1 MDRRSALGLL
11 AATAAVAST
20 PDQLLTAGRSLHRR
34 IVSGPRR
41 VLNAQQDASL
51 LVLTDLILPA
61 TDTPGAKAAGV
72 NAFID
77 LLLADWVDPEDR
89 DRFLKGL
96 ADVDTRA
103 RAAFGKDFIQ
113 GTTDQQTALLV
124 ALDDEAARWKASP
137 EATRGPEPFYRTLKW
152 ATLFGYF
159 TSETGALQ
167 EEHYA
172 IIPGRYVPCAPADTL
187 SPSE

>member
-1 MDRRSALGLL
+1 MDRRGALGIL

-20 PDQLLTAGRSLHRR
+20 ADQLLAVGRSLHRR
-34 IVSGPRR
+34 IVNGSRR

-61 TDTPGAKAAGV
+61 TDTPGAKAADV

-77 LLLADWVDPEDR
+77 LLLAEWVDPQER
-89 DRFLKGL
+89 ERFLKGL
-96 ADVDTRA
+96 SDVDTRA
-103 RAAFGKDFIQ
+103 RAAFGKDFLQ
-113 GTTDQQTALLV
+113 GTPEQQTALLV

-137 EATRGPEPFYRTLKW
+137 EATRGPEPFFRTLKW
-152 ATLFGYF
+152 VTLFGYF
-159 TSETGALQ
+159 TSEVGALQ

-187 SPSE
+187 SPTE

>member
-1 MDRRSALGLL
+1 MDRRAALGLL
-11 AATAAVAST
+11 TATAAAAYA
-20 PDQLLTAGRSLHRR
+20 PDELLSLGRSFHRR
-34 IVSGPRR
+34 IVNGSRR
-41 VLNAQQDASL
+41 VLNAQQDATL

-77 LLLADWVDPEDR
+77 LLLAEWVDPEDK

-103 RAAFGKDFIQ
+103 RTAFGKDFIQ
-113 GTTDQQTALLV
+113 GTPEQQTALLV
-124 ALDDEAARWKASP
+124 VLDDETARWKASP
-137 EATRGPEPFYRTLKW
+137 EATRGPEPFYRNLKW
-152 ATLFGYF
+152 VTLFGYF
-159 TSETGALQ
+159 TSEVGALQ

>member
-11 AATAAVAST
+11 AATAAAAYA
-20 PDQLLTAGRSLHRR
+20 PDELLSLGRSFHRR
-34 IVSGPRR
+34 IVDGSRR
-41 VLNAQQDASL
+41 VLTALQDATL
-51 LVLTDLILPA
+51 VVLTDLILPA

-77 LLLADWVDPEDR
+77 LLLAEWVDPEDK

-96 ADVDTRA
+96 ADVDARA
-103 RAAFGKDFIQ
+103 HAAFGKDFLQ
-113 GTTDQQTALLV
+113 GTPEQQTVLLV
-124 ALDDEAARWKASP
+124 SLDDDAARWKASP
-137 EATRGPEPFYRTLKW
+137 AATRGPEPFYRTLKW
-152 ATLFGYF
+152 MTLFGYF
-159 TSETGALQ
+159 TSEVGALQ

>member
-11 AATAAVAST
+11 SAAAAAATV
-20 PDQLLTAGRSLHRR
+20 PDELLSVGRSLHQR
-34 IVSGPRR
+34 IVNGTRR
-41 VLNAQQDASL
+41 VLNAQQDATL

-77 LLLADWVDPEDR
+77 LLLAEWVDPEDK

-96 ADVDTRA
+96 ADVDARA

-113 GTTDQQTALLV
+113 GTPEQQTPLLV

-137 EATRGPEPFYRTLKW
+137 EATRGPEPFYRMLKW
-152 ATLFGYF
+152 VTLFGFF
-159 TSETGALQ
+159 TSEVGATQ

-187 SPSE
+187 SPTE

>member
-1 MDRRSALGLL
+1 MDRRSALGVLT
-11 AATAAVAST
+11 ATMAVAST
-20 PDQLLTAGRSLHRR
+20 PDELLSLGKSLHQR
-34 IVSGPRR
+34 IVNGRRR

-77 LLLADWVDPEDR
+77 LLLAEWLDTEDR

-96 ADVDTRA
+96 GDVDTRA
-103 RAAFGKDFIQ
+103 RAAFGKDFLQ
-113 GTTDQQTALLV
+113 GTPEQQTALLV
-124 ALDDEAARWKASP
+124 ACDDEAARWKASP
-137 EATRGPEPFYRTLKW
+137 EATRGPEPFYRMLKW
-152 ATLFGYF
+152 VTLFGFF
-159 TSETGALQ
+159 TSEVGATQ

-187 SPSE
+187 SPTE

>member
-11 AATAAVAST
+11 TATAAAAYA
-20 PDQLLTAGRSLHRR
+20 PDELLSIGRSLHQR
-34 IVSGPRR
+34 ILQGTRR
-41 VLNAQQDASL
+41 VLNAQQDATL

-72 NAFID
+72 NAFVD
-77 LLLADWVDPEDR
+77 LLLAEWLDPEDR

-113 GTTDQQTALLV
+113 GSAEQQAALLV

-137 EATRGPEPFYRTLKW
+137 EATRGPEPFYRNLKW
-152 ATLFGYF
+152 VTLFGYF
-159 TSETGALQ
+159 TSQVGAEQ

-187 SPSE
+187 SPTE